1 MNTVEAKEVEESF
14 RRTSNKRS
22 AEGRRCQIASNKQR
36 AKLFLLAFEEEEV
49 GNGREREMQ
58 AVVAGRFFGPQNVTC
73 VQQRKGSGREIVNGV
88 HTLRFNGGNKRSF
101 VSGDL
106 RLARASSSSSSECR
120 QHRILAFSE
129 VAHRPSP

>member
-1 MNTVEAKEVEESF
+1 
-14 RRTSNKRS
+14 
-22 AEGRRCQIASNKQR
+22 
-36 AKLFLLAFEEEEV
+36 
-49 GNGREREMQ
+49 MQ
-58 AVVAGRFFGPQNVTC
+58 AVVAGRFFGPQNVTTC

-88 HTLRFNGGNKRSF
+88 HTLRFNGGNKRFF

-106 RLARASSSSSSECR
+106 RLARASSSEESR